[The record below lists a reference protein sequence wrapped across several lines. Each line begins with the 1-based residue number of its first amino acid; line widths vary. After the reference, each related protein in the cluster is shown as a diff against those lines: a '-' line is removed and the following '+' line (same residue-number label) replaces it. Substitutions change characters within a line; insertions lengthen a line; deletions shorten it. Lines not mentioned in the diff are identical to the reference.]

1 MFIGSDGMMGAN
13 GMISG
18 MGSWAMGLG
27 MLAVVALIF
36 GAGLAIGYLLGARR

>member
-13 GMISG
+13 GM
-18 MGSWAMGLG
+18 MGSWGMGLG

>member
-18 MGSWAMGLG
+18 WGMGLG
-27 MLAVVALIF
+27 VLAVVALIF

>member
-13 GMISG
+13 GMMS
-18 MGSWAMGLG
+18 SWGMGLG